1 MMRMLRSHTQ
11 LATLLDN
18 GVRGGNDGGDDDDG
32 LDGDDDDDGVDG
44 GDNGSVDAEVAV
56 IKLCG
61 QVKVGFEGQ
70 EKRRYKP

>member
-18 GVRGGNDGGDDDDG
+18 GVSDGNDGGDDDDG
-32 LDGDDDDDGVDG
+32 VDG
-44 GDNGSVDAEVAV
+44 GDDGSVDAEVAV

>member
-18 GVRGGNDGGDDDDG
+18 GVSGGND
-32 LDGDDDDDGVDG
+32 DDDDDGVDG
-44 GDNGSVDAEVAV
+44 GNNGSVNAEVAV

-61 QVKVGFEGQ
+61 QVIVGFEGQ